1 MTGSAPFHWLVLLAV
16 AAIQAALVRKARE
29 LSRQDDRTSLA
40 ELAEPFAADVR
51 ARAKRGQSP
60 DWLRYQAETD
70 RLFEFRDDRLRSLA
84 AAALAVGL
92 GGTLFALFVSILS
105 GQGTGFEPATLVQ
118 SMGVSLL
125 GSLTGVIVNL
135 LIVLFY
141 LPAAERRFAT
151 SVKGFFKELAAEA
164 DQHPPQE
171 AFTQTLREELSL
183 IRQSLNTE
191 FASAFST
198 AITGFPSVVADLGVH
213 IEKLSS
219 VVEKQGQGIGDAVGE
234 IVRCAAVVTDSGS
247 RLQPAAEKLAEASE
261 LLVRMPQEL
270 AAVVDETRNQWLT
283 GIRKQHEEHV
293 KQLLDLHKQVEDT
306 GRERE
311 RQVLMV
317 TRELQAAV
325 AEVRDAVSQIP
336 DHLAAEVAKISG
348 RLGIEF
354 GREARDHTNELAE
367 RLGREYEALLG
378 RVEKHEQESRNN
390 IGLIVQELLDRVSSL
405 VEERMVENLQKVA
418 KDLDATVRLLPEAAR
433 GLAEAHVELSRTQA
447 ESLESWKMV
456 SQRTGDAAQKLVDAD
471 GHLHVAVEALA
482 AGADHLEKIAALTGG
497 FEGSL
502 LKSNQ
507 ETVGQYMTGLDS
519 LREQLIDLLQK
530 VNDGHLRSDRFLESQ
545 SEFIRTCIQQ
555 LMKGRQVATLETQ
568 RSS

>member
-16 AAIQAALVRKARE
+16 AAIQAVLLRKAHE
-29 LSRQDDRTSLA
+29 LSRQDDRASLR

-92 GGTLFALFVSILS
+92 GGTLFALFVSILL
-105 GQGTGFEPATLVQ
+105 GHGTGFEPAALIQ

-125 GSLTGVIVNL
+125 GSLTGVVVNL
-135 LIVLFY
+135 LIVLVY

-151 SVKGFFKELAAEA
+151 GAKSFFKELAAEA

-183 IRQSLNTE
+183 IRESLNTE

-198 AITGFPSVVADLGVH
+198 AITGFPRVVAALGFH

-247 RLQPAAEKLAEASE
+247 RLQPAAEKLAEATD

-283 GIRKQHEEHV
+283 GIREQHEEHV
-293 KQLLDLHKQVEDT
+293 RQLLELQRQVEDT
-306 GRERE
+306 ARERE
-311 RQVLMV
+311 RQVLTV

-336 DHLAAEVAKISG
+336 DHLAAEVARASG

-354 GREARDHTNELAE
+354 GREARDHTNELAN

-378 RVEKHEQESRNN
+378 RIEKHEQESRNN
-390 IGLIVQELLDRVSSL
+390 TGLIVQELLDRVSGL
-405 VEERMVENLQKVA
+405 VEERMVGHLQKVA
-418 KDLDATVRLLPEAAR
+418 GELGEAVRLLPEATHA
-433 GLAEAHVELSRTQA
+433 LAEVHARLSRSQS
-447 ESLESWKMV
+447 ESLESWTVV

-471 GHLHVAVEALA
+471 GHLYVAVEALA
-482 AGADHLEKIAALTGG
+482 ESASHLGKVAALTDG

-502 LKSNQ
+502 LKSHQ
-507 ETVGQYMTGLDS
+507 EAVGQYMAGLDS
-519 LREQLIDLLQK
+519 LREQLIDLLRK
-530 VNDGHLRSDRFLESQ
+530 VNDGHARSDKVLENQ
-545 SEFIRTCIQQ
+545 SELIRACIQQ
-555 LMKGRQVATLETQ
+555 LMKGRQVATLGA
-568 RSS
+568 